1 MEVSNRKS
9 QIPRGR
15 HGNQPKITRFAL
27 GKCGWSTSFALA
39 RIKGELKK
47 SVSQNNRNNN
57 KDLWCGFAGNKDKH
71 AVSVQWCTVSGRLT
85 PSQLHD
91 AVSHITGIKIGSI
104 ESVKDHIR
112 LGQLKGNRF
121 QIVLRDVKVPVIPK
135 GDSNDVSS
143 NEMEKRLKILQE
155 TGFLNYFGMQRFGS
169 STVGTHDIGRAIL
182 QNKFDL
188 ACALMILPRSGETGQ
203 WKEDRMEFV
212 QNGDIHRIPKGL
224 QLERKLMFN
233 LRDDESPNFEGA
245 MLKMDRKSRML

>member
-1 MEVSNRKS
+1 MFYIQSRTESGEVTVEVSDRKS
-9 QIPRGR
+9 QTQRGR
-15 HGNQPKITRFAL
+15 HGNQPKIRRFAL

-47 SVSQNNRNNN
+47 SVSQNNRNN
-57 KDLWCGFAGNKDKH
+57 KDLRFGFAGNKDKH

-91 AVSHITGIKIGSI
+91 AVSHITGIRIGSI

-143 NEMEKRLKILQE
+143 NEMEKRLKVLQE
-155 TGFLNYFGMQRFGS
+155 TGFVNYFGMQRFGS

-212 QNGDIHRIPKGL
+212 KNGQSNRRLRRLRLRRILG
-224 QLERKLMFN
+224 
-233 LRDDESPNFEGA
+233 
-245 MLKMDRKSRML
+245 